1 MRTSNLILQQWILG
15 LALECSTGE
24 REKAVLFYYQCVTL
38 LEVLCKW
45 GFSKDFF
52 LFCAELLLLLDLQTV
67 ENKLAL
73 QLWTGM

>member
-15 LALECSTGE
+15 LALECSTRE
-24 REKAVLFYYQCVTL
+24 REKAILYHYQCVTL

-52 LFCAELLLLLDLQTV
+52 
-67 ENKLAL
+67 
-73 QLWTGM
+73 